1 MTKFLCDNPIPFYVY
16 KVTLRPT
23 GQYYFGFRKRHVT
36 EKRLPE
42 NDLWL
47 HYFTS
52 SNEIAELLKGYS
64 ANQFDAQIVHKGF
77 DLDGCFWIEQ
87 ELIKQHFDDSL
98 LLNKT
103 YHDKE
108 LGHRV
113 FISAQEQ
120 CTFCQKTVDRGNID
134 RHQKSCR
141 SNPDRVTQKRPR
153 FSCAFCGVTRIPGSI
168 IAHER
173 SCSKN
178 PNAVRVKNKSA
189 GSDTCTYC
197 KLSFN
202 LIGLPKHERTC
213 DQNLETQKTVTE
225 CPYCHKSIRAKTRS
239 MHVAKCASKI
249 RVAGSKQHK
258 LSCEFCQKK

>member
-98 LLNKT
+98 
-103 YHDKE
+103 
-108 LGHRV
+108 
-113 FISAQEQ
+113 
-120 CTFCQKTVDRGNID
+120 
-134 RHQKSCR
+134 
-141 SNPDRVTQKRPR
+141 
-153 FSCAFCGVTRIPGSI
+153 
-168 IAHER
+168 
-173 SCSKN
+173 SCSIKLITIRSWDIEFLSVLKSN
-178 PNAVRVKNKSA
+178 VPSVKKQLTEGILTDTKRAV
-189 GSDTCTYC
+189 G
-197 KLSFN
+197 
-202 LIGLPKHERTC
+202 
-213 DQNLETQKTVTE
+213 QTQIE
-225 CPYCHKSIRAKTRS
+225 
-239 MHVAKCASKI
+239 
-249 RVAGSKQHK
+249 
-258 LSCEFCQKK
+258 